1 MTRDED
7 MTVDSAEPVPALAKV
22 VATTAGD
29 IAASLDLSEEAL
41 ALLGDGKM
49 PPAVYLAALMQR
61 DDLADAVTFLA
72 HALPK
77 REGAWWA
84 AQAVRTLDLG
94 DETALARRVVR
105 ATEAWVVKPKEPA
118 RHAAM
123 DLAEALGF
131 DHAASWAAMAAFWAG
146 DSLLPPDMAPVK
158 PEPTLSCR
166 AVAAAVTIAGAEG
179 PGAEM
184 PARMRALLAKGIDIA
199 NGGSGRDGAED
210 EGGGTIPGSPIDG

>member
-1 MTRDED
+1 MARNED
-7 MTVDSAEPVPALAKV
+7 MTVDPADSAPALTRVTAE
-22 VATTAGD
+22 TAGE
-29 IAASLDLSEEAL
+29 IAAGLDLSEEAL
-41 ALLGDGKM
+41 ALLGDGRM
-49 PPAVYLAALMQR
+49 PPAAYLATLMQR
-61 DDLADAVTFLA
+61 EDPSDAVTFLA
-72 HALPK
+72 HALPR

-118 RHAAM
+118 RYAAM

-146 DSLLPPDMAPVK
+146 DSLVPPDMAPVK

-166 AVAAAVTIAGAEG
+166 AVAAAVTIAAAEG

-184 PARMRALLAKGIDIA
+184 PARMQALLAKGIDIA
-199 NGGSGRDGAED
+199 NGGSGRDPTD
-210 EGGGTIPGSPIDG
+210 RGGGETDAPADRP